1 MTVSMNRTRALAAV
15 LAVVVLVLG
24 GARLASDATD
34 PTTAAWTDDVHATT
48 DVTLGTWA
56 PRIGTCTAVKA
67 ATLEPV
73 PGRSCEVVD
82 VWGYTVQD
90 SSPVG
95 ARWAQ
100 IKIDIESP
108 GGWVQDL
115 AFLVEVDLSAPGDAP
130 ADWQFAGGWFSG
142 SNLKP
147 LASSSCATLPIA
159 TMLFPEWTVN
169 PGTYVEID
177 LREPGAQGG
186 GQPPSC
192 TR

>member
-1 MTVSMNRTRALAAV
+1 MQ
-15 LAVVVLVLG
+15 LVG

-34 PTTAAWTDDVHATT
+34 RSAAAWTDDVHVTT
-48 DVTLGTWA
+48 DVALGSWT
-56 PRIGTCTAVKA
+56 PLLGTCTAVKA
-67 ATLEPV
+67 VTLEPV
-73 PGRSCEVVD
+73 PGRPCEVAD
-82 VWGYTVQD
+82 VWGFTVGD
-90 SSPVG
+90 NAPVG
-95 ARWAQ
+95 QRWAQ

-130 ADWQFAGGWFSG
+130 TDWVYAGGWFSG

-147 LASSSCATLPIA
+147 LASSRCADLPIA
-159 TMLFPEWTVN
+159 TMLFPEWTAN

-177 LREPGAQGG
+177 LREAGAQNGAT
-186 GQPPSC
+186 PSC